1 MKALEKAVLQSLK
14 NSLVEA
20 TRKNWNRGD
29 VEDWAKCARNM
40 ETTILNSVSIMD
52 AMLNEPTEP
61 EKEPESE
68 TDKN

>member
-20 TRKNWNRGD
+20 TRKNWSRGD
-29 VEDWAKCARNM
+29 VEDWAKYGRNM

-52 AMLNEPTEP
+52 AMLNEPTEV
-61 EKEPESE
+61 EKDEPE